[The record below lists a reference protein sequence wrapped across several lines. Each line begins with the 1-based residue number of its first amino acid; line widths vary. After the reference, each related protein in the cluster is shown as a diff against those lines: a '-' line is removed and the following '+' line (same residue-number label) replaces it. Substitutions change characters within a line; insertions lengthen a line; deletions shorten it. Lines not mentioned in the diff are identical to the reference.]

1 MHYHWLKAAAEKE
14 LELELAIQSVWVL
27 CRINEITNSGFLKT
41 CSHYNFVKYLKE
53 ALSPSHVLIQNIPSD
68 VCYNDTK
75 HCHGQFVKS
84 KASGTI
90 ILANV

>member
-41 CSHYNFVKYLKE
+41 CSHYNFCQIFKGSIIPEPCIDSKYPIRCL
-53 ALSPSHVLIQNIPSD
+53 L
-68 VCYNDTK
+68 
-75 HCHGQFVKS
+75 
-84 KASGTI
+84 
-90 ILANV
+90 